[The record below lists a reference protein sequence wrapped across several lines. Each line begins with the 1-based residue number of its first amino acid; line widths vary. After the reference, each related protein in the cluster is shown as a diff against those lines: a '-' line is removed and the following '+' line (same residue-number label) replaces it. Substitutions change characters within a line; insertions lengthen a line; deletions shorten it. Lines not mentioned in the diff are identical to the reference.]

1 MKQLVNVRERL
12 NQILI
17 GLLVIQVI
25 LSVVV
30 FWPQAPAAAQSEP
43 IFPHLAVEVEEGEDA
58 GEGNVNIVDLRIT
71 DAQGNEVHLAQVD
84 GEWVLPE
91 ADNFP
96 AQAEKIQPVLAGIAG
111 LNTGRLVTRTDTS
124 HKQLQV
130 AESDFARRITFETAD
145 GEAHT
150 LFLGSS
156 PSYGATHFRVA
167 GEDETYLT
175 SDLSTWEVG
184 ATASTWIN
192 AQYQSVTLADVQ
204 QVTLENEN
212 GTFVFV
218 REETVESAEGEAA
231 VEAPWTM
238 EGLEPDETLAST
250 RVTAMIRQAATINIA
265 APLGREEEA
274 AYGLDD
280 PVAVATLVLADKTVT
295 VRVGAQMDDGC
306 VVKSSESPYY
316 VQVAEFGVQNLVDNG
331 REDFLK
337 IEPTPTPT
345 S

>member
-1 MKQLVNVRERL
+1 M
-12 NQILI
+12 
-17 GLLVIQVI
+17 
-25 LSVVV
+25 
-30 FWPQAPAAAQSEP
+30 
-43 IFPHLAVEVEEGEDA
+43 
-58 GEGNVNIVDLRIT
+58 
-71 DAQGNEVHLAQVD
+71 
-84 GEWVLPE
+84 
-91 ADNFP
+91 
-96 AQAEKIQPVLAGIAG
+96 
-111 LNTGRLVTRTDTS
+111 
-124 HKQLQV
+124 
-130 AESDFARRITFETAD
+130 
-145 GEAHT
+145 
-150 LFLGSS
+150 
-156 PSYGATHFRVA
+156 
-167 GEDETYLT
+167 
-175 SDLSTWEVG
+175 
-184 ATASTWIN
+184 
-192 AQYQSVTLADVQ
+192 TLADVQ

-295 VRVGAQMDDGC
+295 VRVGAQMDDGY

-331 REDFLK
+331 REDFLE